1 MLMSKVRY
9 DKRLQ
14 LFIVFSIVL
23 LTLLCISVV
32 FTFRTGEEATV
43 GIFSLAATLL
53 GTIFIAV
60 ELKNS
65 QEVTCSDML
74 IDLNNYFHDSD
85 RLMKVYEVLETC
97 QIEGTD
103 NDELWKDVK
112 CTEVAQYCT
121 FFENLYLLQHHHIA
135 DIADLDDLFGYRFFL
150 FMNNPYIQEKYILP
164 TSSSYVQIFNLYK
177 VWIQHRE
184 SQNVEGWERH
194 IPGAQY
200 IFPKNYLQNKIYLY
214 DHGFTVSQ
222 TISSFES
229 KGLKFSMRTLS
240 FESMRNIA
248 SLQERAVAALPDRRL
263 FYPLSREELLES
275 LYLDEAA
282 GIFTEEN
289 ELVAFALVVN
299 NRKSDRSL
307 ASDADTAPEQTLTFD
322 VVVVDEKWRGHS
334 FHRRFIDWAVSL
346 AKEKGATTLLATVD
360 PDNIPSKSNF
370 IAKGFRVQAT
380 LSKYASLPRNLLR
393 LDIADC

>member
-1 MLMSKVRY
+1 
-9 DKRLQ
+9 
-14 LFIVFSIVL
+14 
-23 LTLLCISVV
+23 
-32 FTFRTGEEATV
+32 
-43 GIFSLAATLL
+43 
-53 GTIFIAV
+53 
-60 ELKNS
+60 
-65 QEVTCSDML
+65 
-74 IDLNNYFHDSD
+74 
-85 RLMKVYEVLETC
+85 
-97 QIEGTD
+97 
-103 NDELWKDVK
+103 
-112 CTEVAQYCT
+112 
-121 FFENLYLLQHHHIA
+121 
-135 DIADLDDLFGYRFFL
+135 
-150 FMNNPYIQEKYILP
+150 
-164 TSSSYVQIFNLYK
+164 
-177 VWIQHRE
+177 
-184 SQNVEGWERH
+184 
-194 IPGAQY
+194 
-200 IFPKNYLQNKIYLY
+200 
-214 DHGFTVSQ
+214 
-222 TISSFES
+222 
-229 KGLKFSMRTLS
+229 MRTLS